1 MQMKMLTK
9 NPRRNP
15 AFTLIELLV
24 VIAIIAILAAM
35 ILPALSSAK
44 DRAMRTTC
52 TNNLRQ
58 MGVAVRMYADDNRD
72 MLAPPNWG
80 TGPGWLYDNTGGM
93 KDPGPGGPYQFNQNE
108 AYKWG
113 LWFQYMRNPQSY
125 LCPMDI
131 KSPTYAT
138 VGTYSDANNIRY
150 NRFSSYIMDGAV
162 CGYANGG
169 RSCKI
174 TQAWSPMCF
183 LLWEPDEN
191 KSYVNG
197 QPNPGR
203 FDFNDASSYPN
214 KDEGIGRLHSKKGG
228 MALILA
234 GSATYVTIDQ
244 FNQDAMAAS
253 GAGPGPGGKS
263 YLWWSPYSNDGR

>member
-1 MQMKMLTK
+1 MVTK
-9 NPRRNP
+9 YPRQQA

-58 MGVAVRMYADDNRD
+58 MGVTVRMYADDNGD
-72 MLAPPNWG
+72 SLAPPNWG
-80 TGPGWLYDNTGGM
+80 AGYPGWLYDDSSGM
-93 KDPGPGGPYQFNQNE
+93 KDPGPGGNYELSQMD
-108 AYKWG
+108 AYKTG
-113 LWFQYMRNPQSY
+113 LWFRYMQNPKSY

-138 VGTYSDANNIRY
+138 IGTYATAPANTIRY

-169 RSCKI
+169 RSCRFV
-174 TQAWSPMCF
+174 QAWSPMCF

-191 KSYVNG
+191 KSG
-197 QPNPGR
+197 QGNPGA
-203 FDFNDASSYPN
+203 FDFNDASSYPD
-214 KDEGIGRLHSKKGG
+214 KSEGIGRLHSKRGG

-234 GSATYVTIDQ
+234 GSVQYLTIDQ
-244 FNQDAMAAS
+244 FNQDAMSAA
-253 GAGPGPGGKS
+253 GNGPGPGGRS
-263 YLWWSPYSNDGR
+263 YLWWSPYSGNGR